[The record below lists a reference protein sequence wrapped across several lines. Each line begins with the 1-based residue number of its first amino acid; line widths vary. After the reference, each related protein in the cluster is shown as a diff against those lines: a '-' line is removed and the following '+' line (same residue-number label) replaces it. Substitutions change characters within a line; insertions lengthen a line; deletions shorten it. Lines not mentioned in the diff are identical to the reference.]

1 MIQDIPRVMIAGTG
15 SGCGKTT
22 VTCAVLKA
30 LADRGKWVAA
40 FKCGPDYID
49 PMFHSFILGTHSTN
63 LDPFF
68 FTKNTLNALLCK
80 NGNGKDISII
90 EGVMGFYDGLGISS
104 AEASSYDVARQ
115 TKTPVIL
122 VLNAKGSAFSLLA
135 GLQGFLN
142 FLPENRIEG
151 VILNR
156 CSAMTYPKLAQA
168 IDNHYGYRIQVLGYL
183 PEMPDCSLESRH
195 LGLVTAQEITDLSE
209 KLEKLSAQAE
219 KTLDLDGII
228 DIAEKA
234 EMVSRDDI
242 HPRIPTFSEKIR
254 IAVARDK
261 AFCFYYHDNLTA
273 LQEMGA
279 EIVPFSPLSDRKL
292 PEDIRG
298 LYLGGGYP
306 ELYAEQLSENVSM
319 RTAVRDALEAGLPCI
334 AECGGF
340 MYLTRDIAGHPM
352 AGFLPGSC
360 VNTGKLSR
368 FGYVRLKAKKDNMLC
383 CAGEDIPA
391 HEFHYW
397 DCSETGSSFTAS
409 KASGKSWDCIY
420 ADDRLYAGFPHFH
433 FYADLRIAERFYMT
447 CLRYGKERH
456 A

>member
-1 MIQDIPRVMIAGTG
+1 MRYDIPRVMIAGTG

-30 LADRGKWVAA
+30 LADRGKRVAA

-63 LDPFF
+63 LDSFF
-68 FTKNTLNALLCK
+68 FRKNTLNALLVK
-80 NGNGKDISII
+80 NGNGKDISVI
-90 EGVMGFYDGLGISS
+90 EGVMGFYDGLGIDSD
-104 AEASSYDVARQ
+104 EASSHDIAKQ

-122 VLNAKGSAFSLLA
+122 VLNAKGSALSLLA
-135 GLQGFLN
+135 GLKGFLQ
-142 FLPENRIEG
+142 FLPGNRIEG

-156 CSAMTYPKLAQA
+156 CSAMTYPKLAKT
-168 IDNHYGYRIQVLGYL
+168 IENHFGYRIQVLGYL
-183 PEMPDCSLESRH
+183 PDLPDCAMESRH

-209 KLEKLSAQAE
+209 KLEKLSEQAE
-219 KTLDLDGII
+219 RSLDLDGIVSL
-228 DIAEKA
+228 AEKA
-234 EMVSRDDI
+234 DWIDCEN
-242 HPRIPTFSEKIR
+242 IPLPHFHEKVR

-261 AFCFYYHDNLTA
+261 AFCFYYHDNLDV

-279 EIVPFSPLSDRKL
+279 EIVPFSPLNDRQL
-292 PEDIRG
+292 PDDIQG

-306 ELYAEQLSENVSM
+306 ELYAEKLSENSAM
-319 RTAVRDALEAGLPCI
+319 RSAVLEALEAGMPCI

-340 MYLTRDIAGHPM
+340 MYLTRKIAGFPM
-352 AGFLPGSC
+352 VGFLPGSC
-360 VNTGKLSR
+360 TDTGKLSR
-368 FGYVRLKAKKDNMLC
+368 FGYIRLKAKSNNMLC
-383 CAGEDIPA
+383 CAEEEIPA

-397 DCSETGSSFTAS
+397 DCSETGKTFTAS
-409 KASGKSWDCIY
+409 KVSGKSWDCIY

-433 FYADLRIAERFYMT
+433 FYADLNFARRFYET
-447 CLRYGKERH
+447 CLRFGKEQH

>member
-1 MIQDIPRVMIAGTG
+1 MMQYLPRVMIAGTG

-30 LADRGKWVAA
+30 LSDRGKWVAA

-49 PMFHSFILGTHSTN
+49 PMFHSHILGTHSTN
-63 LDPFF
+63 LDSFF
-68 FTKNTLNALLCK
+68 FTKKTLNALLLK
-80 NGNGKDISII
+80 NGSGKDISVI
-90 EGVMGFYDGLGISS
+90 EGVMGFYDGLGIGSE
-104 AEASSYDVARQ
+104 EASSYDIARQ

-122 VLNAKGSAFSLLA
+122 VLNAKGSALSLVA
-135 GLQGFLN
+135 GLQGFLQ
-142 FLPENRIEG
+142 FLPDNRIGG

-156 CSAMTYPKLAQA
+156 CSAMTYPKLAET
-168 IDNHYGYRIQVLGYL
+168 IENHFGYRLRALGYL

-219 KTLDLDGII
+219 KTLDLYGII
-228 DIAEKA
+228 DLAEKA
-234 EMVSRDDI
+234 DWIESENITIR
-242 HPRIPTFSEKIR
+242 TFPEKIR
-254 IAVARDK
+254 IAAARDK

-279 EIVPFSPLSDRKL
+279 EIVPFSPLSDSSL

-306 ELYAEQLSENVSM
+306 ELYAEQLSENSAM
-319 RTAVRDALEAGLPCI
+319 RSAVREALEAGMPCI

-340 MYLTRDIAGHPM
+340 MYLTRNIAGFPM
-352 AGFLPGSC
+352 VGFLPGSC

-368 FGYVRLKAKKDNMLC
+368 FGYIRLQAKSDNMLC
-383 CAGEDIPA
+383 CAGEEIPA

-409 KASGKSWDCIY
+409 KPSGKHWDCVY

-433 FYADLRIAERFYMT
+433 FYANLRFAERFYQT
-447 CLRYGKERH
+447 CIRYGKEHH

>member
-1 MIQDIPRVMIAGTG
+1 MIAGTG

-22 VTCAVLKA
+22 VTCAILKA
-30 LADRGKWVAA
+30 LSDRGKWVGA

-63 LDPFF
+63 LDSFF
-68 FTKNTLNALLCK
+68 FTQNTLNALLLK
-80 NGNGKDISII
+80 NGNGKDISVI
-90 EGVMGFYDGLGISS
+90 EGVMGFYDGLGIGS
-104 AEASSYDVARQ
+104 AEASSYDIARQ

-122 VLNAKGSAFSLLA
+122 VLNAKGSAFSLPA
-135 GLQGFLN
+135 ELQGFLN
-142 FLPENRIEG
+142 FLPQNRISG

-168 IDNHYGYRIQVLGYL
+168 IDNHFGFRIQVLGYL
-183 PEMPDCSLESRH
+183 PEMPDCALESRH

-209 KLEKLSAQAE
+209 KLEILSVQSE

-242 HPRIPTFSEKIR
+242 HPRIPLFTEKIR

-261 AFCFYYHDNLTA
+261 AFCFYYHDNLTV

-279 EIVPFSPLSDRKL
+279 EIVPFSPLSDSKL
-292 PEDIRG
+292 PDDIQG

-306 ELYAEQLSENVSM
+306 ELYAEQLSENTAM
-319 RTAVRDALEAGLPCI
+319 RTAVRDALEKGLPCI

-340 MYLTRDIAGHPM
+340 MYLTRDIAGYPM

-360 VNTGKLSR
+360 VSTGKLSR
-368 FGYVRLKAKKDNMLC
+368 FGYVRLKAKSNNMLC
-383 CAGEDIPA
+383 FEGEEIPA

-409 KASGKSWDCIY
+409 KISGKHWDCIY

-433 FYADLRIAERFYMT
+433 FYADLRLAERFYLT
-447 CLRYGKERH
+447 CLRFGKEQN